1 MNIQNIKD
9 LIGETTE
16 YDKKA
21 KLEKKKPKSWC
32 KSISAF
38 ANGSGGALIWGI
50 NDNDEIIGVEDV
62 KNDSEIISEQIKTCL
77 NPIPNFDLKIKK
89 IDEKNLI
96 ILCMLVS
103 KLHITT
109 VEIRHS

>member
-1 MNIQNIKD
+1 MKQLNTIK
-9 LIGETTE
+9 
-16 YDKKA
+16 
-21 KLEKKKPKSWC
+21 KKKPKSWC

>member
-1 MNIQNIKD
+1 MKQLNTIK
-9 LIGETTE
+9 
-16 YDKKA
+16 
-21 KLEKKKPKSWC
+21 KKKPKSWC

-62 KNDSEIISEQIKTCL
+62 KNDSEIISEQIKTFL

>member
-16 YDKKA
+16 YDKKE

-89 IDEKNLI
+89 
-96 ILCMLVS
+96 
-103 KLHITT
+103 
-109 VEIRHS
+109 